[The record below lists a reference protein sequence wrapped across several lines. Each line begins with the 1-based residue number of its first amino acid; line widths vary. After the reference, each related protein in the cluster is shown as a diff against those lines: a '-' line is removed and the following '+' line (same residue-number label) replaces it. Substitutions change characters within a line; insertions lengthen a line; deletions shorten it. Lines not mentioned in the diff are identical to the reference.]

1 MDCRSW
7 RSPKNQ
13 LKLPF
18 HFSQR
23 SLKMDWTIIHSMIM
37 KPHYVSLLIMDHD
50 SLYIYIFFILII
62 WIIIPPFPSFPSS
75 KFSTPWPSSPSCQE
89 LVHGMR
95 QILQGAQVDTLIVA
109 ELARRHISV
118 ILRKK
123 RTSGD
128 PLGEDQPCWFVEKS
142 PIYETVSTCYMYIV
156 YIIYT
161 LIYIY
166 NLYIYNQI

>member
-1 MDCRSW
+1 
-7 RSPKNQ
+7 
-13 LKLPF
+13 
-18 HFSQR
+18 
-23 SLKMDWTIIHSMIM
+23 
-37 KPHYVSLLIMDHD
+37 
-50 SLYIYIFFILII
+50 
-62 WIIIPPFPSFPSS
+62 
-75 KFSTPWPSSPSCQE
+75 
-89 LVHGMR
+89 MR

-123 RTSGD
+123 RNSGD

-166 NLYIYNQI
+166 IISIYIIKYNYIYIHHHDISTYKYQISITILPGHLTNSFDLSTMGAAVPKTHLDDLSDMLWWPQRFFRCEMG